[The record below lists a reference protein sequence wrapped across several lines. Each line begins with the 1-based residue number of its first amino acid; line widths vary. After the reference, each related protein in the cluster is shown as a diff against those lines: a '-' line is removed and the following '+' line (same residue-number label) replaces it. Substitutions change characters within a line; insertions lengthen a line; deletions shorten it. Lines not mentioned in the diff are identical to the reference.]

1 MVNDN
6 TQVITNKKPS
16 IDIKEM
22 EMCSCVKS
30 TLLTEKIYNGR
41 FYHTTDTNE
50 FFFDWND
57 KRYLLNWINTS
68 EINEVNLSDVVRF
81 GERISKLNNDA
92 NYIDIKTL
100 KEWLDINNYRP
111 YEENDLRLVNV
122 ENTSDDTEV
131 ITTIQKWISH
141 IRGEIELFKRNNV
154 GEYLDKNDAVIANPH
169 KNLDKLI
176 ENDSLLKKDIELLI
190 EKSKMYWGG
199 DLDF

>member
-1 MVNDN
+1 MINDN
-6 TQVITNKKPS
+6 TQIITNKKPS
-16 IDIKEM
+16 IDIDTM
-22 EMCSCVKS
+22 EMCSCTKS

-50 FFFDWND
+50 FFFDWHD

-68 EINEVNLSDVVRF
+68 EINEINLSDVVRF

-111 YEENDLRLVNV
+111 YEENDLNV
-122 ENTSDDTEV
+122 ENASDDTEV

-154 GEYLDKNDAVIANPH
+154 GEYLDKNDVVITNPH

-176 ENDSLLKKDIELLI
+176 ENDSLLKTDIELLI

>member
-1 MVNDN
+1 MINDN
-6 TQVITNKKPS
+6 TQFISNKKPS
-16 IDIKEM
+16 IDINTM

-50 FFFDWND
+50 FFFDWHD

-68 EINEVNLSDVVRF
+68 EINEINLSDVVRF

-111 YEENDLRLVNV
+111 YEENDLNV

-154 GEYLDKNDAVIANPH
+154 GEYLDKNDAVIENPH

-176 ENDSLLKKDIELLI
+176 ENDSLLKTDIELLI

>member
-1 MVNDN
+1 MINDN
-6 TQVITNKKPS
+6 TQFIANKKPS
-16 IDIKEM
+16 IDINTM

-50 FFFDWND
+50 FFFDWHE

-68 EINEVNLSDVVRF
+68 EINEINLSDVVRF

-111 YEENDLRLVNV
+111 YEENDLNV

-154 GEYLDKNDAVIANPH
+154 GEYLDKNDVVIANPH

-176 ENDSLLKKDIELLI
+176 EKDSLLKTDIELLI

>member
-1 MVNDN
+1 MINDN
-6 TQVITNKKPS
+6 TQFITNKKPS
-16 IDIKEM
+16 IDINTM

-50 FFFDWND
+50 FFFDWHD
-57 KRYLLNWINTS
+57 KRYLLNWININ
-68 EINEVNLSDVVRF
+68 EIQEVNLSDVVRF

-100 KEWLDINNYRP
+100 KEWLDINNYKP
-111 YEENDLRLVNV
+111 YEENDLKV
-122 ENTSDDTEV
+122 ENPSNDIEV

-141 IRGEIELFKRNNV
+141 IRGEIKLFKRNSV
-154 GEYLDKNDAVIANPH
+154 GEYLDKNDIVIENPN

-176 ENDSLLKKDIELLI
+176 ENYSLLKKDIELLI
-190 EKSKMYWGG
+190 EKNKLYWGG

>member
-1 MVNDN
+1 MINDN
-6 TQVITNKKPS
+6 TQFISNKKPS
-16 IDIKEM
+16 IDINTM

-50 FFFDWND
+50 FFFDWHD

-68 EINEVNLSDVVRF
+68 EINEINLSDVVRF

-111 YEENDLRLVNV
+111 YEENDLNV

-154 GEYLDKNDAVIANPH
+154 GEYLDKNDVVIANPH

-176 ENDSLLKKDIELLI
+176 ENDSLLKTDIELLI

>member
-1 MVNDN
+1 MINDN
-6 TQVITNKKPS
+6 TQFITNKKPS
-16 IDIKEM
+16 VDIDTM
-22 EMCSCVKS
+22 EMCSCAKS

-50 FFFDWND
+50 FFFDWHD

-68 EINEVNLSDVVRF
+68 EINEINLSDVVRF

-111 YEENDLRLVNV
+111 YEENDLNI

-154 GEYLDKNDAVIANPH
+154 GEYLDKNDVVIVNPH

-176 ENDSLLKKDIELLI
+176 ENDSLLKTDIELLI